1 MGMGGIKTHR
11 HNNERKEEGRKK
23 REGKKEES
31 RLHMSELS
39 QMRREWKPN

>member
-1 MGMGGIKTHR
+1 MGTGGTKTHR
-11 HNNERKEEGRKK
+11 HNNERNEEGRKK

-39 QMRREWKPN
+39 QMTKEWRPN